1 VSVRADPYERHIE
14 PTSRSRPE
22 VTVFDSIDDWLIIAV
37 VAGILFYGS
46 SKIPQLAHSLGRS
59 VGEFKKGRIE
69 SEREIQA
76 DQARAAAGA
85 SASAPTPPA
94 H

>member
-1 VSVRADPYERHIE
+1 M
-14 PTSRSRPE
+14 
-22 VTVFDSIDDWLIIAV
+22 FDSIDDWLIIAV

-69 SEREIQA
+69 VEREIKA
-76 DQARAAAGA
+76 DQAAQGAGA
-85 SASAPTPPA
+85 ATPSGPSR
-94 H
+94 

>member
-1 VSVRADPYERHIE
+1 M
-14 PTSRSRPE
+14 
-22 VTVFDSIDDWLIIAV
+22 FDSLDDWLIIAV

-69 SEREIQA
+69 VEKEIKA
-76 DQARAAAGA
+76 EAAAAA
-85 SASAPTPPA
+85 SSPPSAGPS

>member
-1 VSVRADPYERHIE
+1 M
-14 PTSRSRPE
+14 
-22 VTVFDSIDDWLIIAV
+22 FDSLDDWLIIAV

-69 SEREIQA
+69 VEREIKAEQA
-76 DQARAAAGA
+76 GSTAPPAAGP
-85 SASAPTPPA
+85 S

>member
-1 VSVRADPYERHIE
+1 M
-14 PTSRSRPE
+14 
-22 VTVFDSIDDWLIIAV
+22 FDSIDDWLIIAV

-59 VGEFKKGRIE
+59 VGEFKKGRLE
-69 SEREIQA
+69 VERELKAEQSSNA
-76 DQARAAAGA
+76 N
-85 SASAPTPPA
+85 APAPSGPA

>member
-1 VSVRADPYERHIE
+1 M
-14 PTSRSRPE
+14 
-22 VTVFDSIDDWLIIAV
+22 FDSLDDWLIIAV

-69 SEREIQA
+69 VEREIKA
-76 DQARAAAGA
+76 DQAGA
-85 SASAPTPPA
+85 SAPGPA
-94 H
+94 GPSH

>member
-1 VSVRADPYERHIE
+1 MRTPGKS
-14 PTSRSRPE
+14 
-22 VTVFDSIDDWLIIAV
+22 VFDSIDDWLIIAV

-46 SKIPQLAHSLGRS
+46 SKIPQLARSLGRS

-69 SEREIQA
+69 VERELKA
-76 DQARAAAGA
+76 DQANAA
-85 SASAPTPPA
+85 SVPSPTGPA

>member
-1 VSVRADPYERHIE
+1 M
-14 PTSRSRPE
+14 
-22 VTVFDSIDDWLIIAV
+22 FDSLDDWLIIAV

-59 VGEFKKGRIE
+59 VGEFKKGRLE
-69 SEREIQA
+69 VERELRA
-76 DQARAAAGA
+76 DQASANATAATGP
-85 SASAPTPPA
+85 S